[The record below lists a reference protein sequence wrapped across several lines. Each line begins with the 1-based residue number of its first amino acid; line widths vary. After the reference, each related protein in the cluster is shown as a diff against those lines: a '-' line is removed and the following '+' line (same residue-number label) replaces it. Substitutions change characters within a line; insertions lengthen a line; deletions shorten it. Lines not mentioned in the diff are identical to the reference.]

1 MLMSENSLCSTFLP
15 RPTQVVV
22 VDPLALAI
30 TMIMQELGMQLK
42 HASERSPQPV
52 TFKFTHS
59 AVQTI
64 SISPLLYVR
73 PLHFRSHNSSS
84 VPTLVNI
91 TTEREC
97 CVLKELWANGWLLV
111 GRSLPN
117 GGIHVGAELIRIF
130 MSWRKLHQ
138 VSRSIVIPFPGSAT
152 SDIEYPKCTWVW
164 DRTSWSKE
172 KPVPSVAHLVVIIE
186 TFLRHFTVT
195 LGTL

>member
-84 VPTLVNI
+84 VPTLANI

-111 GRSLPN
+111 GRSLPKE
-117 GGIHVGAELIRIF
+117 GF
-130 MSWRKLHQ
+130 MSGLSSFEYSWVGENCTKSPAQLLFHFQALPLPILNIRNARGFGKGLPGRRKNRFQALHIWW
-138 VSRSIVIPFPGSAT
+138 SSSKPSF
-152 SDIEYPKCTWVW
+152 DI
-164 DRTSWSKE
+164 
-172 KPVPSVAHLVVIIE
+172 
-186 TFLRHFTVT
+186 LR
-195 LGTL
+195 